1 MTQQIEPHV
10 LDDDGMVPNNPRMP
24 LLVYRGAFDTSGLT
38 GAEAAIEA
46 HFASHGWRNAWVN
59 GIYDFHHYH
68 ATAHEVLGIAR
79 GHAEVQFGGPNGP
92 VVRVS
97 AGDAV
102 MIPADIGHCRKSG
115 SDDLS
120 VVGAYPD
127 GVDWDLKR
135 AVQAD
140 REQAL
145 AEIPKVPPPAT
156 DPVLGANGPATRETS
171 ELAR

>member
-1 MTQQIEPHV
+1 MTRHIEPHV
-10 LDDDGMVPNNPRMP
+10 LDDDGLVPNNPRMP

-79 GHAEVQFGGPNGP
+79 GHAEVQFGGPSGP
-92 VVRVS
+92 VVRVT

-102 MIPADIGHCRKSG
+102 MIPAGVAHCRKSCS
-115 SDDLS
+115 SDFS
-120 VVGAYPD
+120 VVGAYP
-127 GVDWDLKR
+127 GGADWDLKK
-135 AVQAD
+135 ATPQD

-145 AEIPKVPPPAT
+145 KELPRVGAPAT
-156 DPVLGANGPATRETS
+156 DPVLGSDGPAAQSRP
-171 ELAR
+171 